1 MNWQTIFRHL
11 QEQGFDVYALGQH
24 KGVCTSPYIV
34 LRNNGTTLGR
44 GAEQALYELLLYMP
58 VDRMSGFEDF
68 IREVKRA
75 MNLLYPALK
84 LVIPED
90 MYAQMRN
97 NAIENDKLK
106 RLRDSLLPKLM
117 SGEVDV
123 EKV

>member
-90 MYAQMRN
+90 IHYLDEEVRGCMTSLTYGVVKKSEINQM
-97 NAIENDKLK
+97 K
-106 RLRDSLLPKLM
+106 
-117 SGEVDV
+117 G
-123 EKV
+123 

>member
-11 QEQGFDVYALGQH
+11 QEQGFDVYPLGQH
-24 KGVCTSPYIV
+24 KGICTSPYIV
-34 LRNNGTTLGR
+34 LRNNGTILGR

-90 MYAQMRN
+90 IHYLDKEVRGCMTSLTYGVVKKSEINQM
-97 NAIENDKLK
+97 K
-106 RLRDSLLPKLM
+106 
-117 SGEVDV
+117 G
-123 EKV
+123 